1 MDEDEEIDDE
11 DEDNG
16 EGENED
22 DDEDDDEDEDEE
34 DDEDDDEDEDEDEAD
49 FDDEDNFWFPD
60 EHIFFPGECE
70 NSSQCG
76 QDMCNF
82 DYGDHGFCESCA
94 NFQSAEDCQ
103 GTGFITRAGF
113 ENCIEVCA
121 GGVNP
126 NGLEWIGDDGD
137 FDEDDFSGN
146 DSSDDENDSDETDD
160 DDEDDDEEDFI
171 DEVLAPIFNSY
182 DTVGDD
188 VKELFQTEI
197 F

>member
-1 MDEDEEIDDE
+1 
-11 DEDNG
+11 
-16 EGENED
+16 
-22 DDEDDDEDEDEE
+22 
-34 DDEDDDEDEDEDEAD
+34 
-49 FDDEDNFWFPD
+49 
-60 EHIFFPGECE
+60 
-70 NSSQCG
+70 
-76 QDMCNF
+76 MCNF

-103 GTGFITRAGF
+103 GTGFITSAGF

-171 DEVLAPIFNSY
+171 DEVLAPIFDSY